1 MVAGSTGIAG
11 VVTDDRLCFRRHQRL
26 ITAAD
31 YRRVFQAPDHK
42 AGQAEVLLLARGNQL
57 CHHRLGLA
65 IAKKHLPTAVK
76 RNLFKRLAR
85 EHFRHLKGTKKGL
98 DIIVLSRPGA
108 VRVDRRALRMAI
120 TAQFQRLLRRAG
132 AQ

>member
-1 MVAGSTGIAG
+1 MAAGDGQ
-11 VVTDDRLCFRRHQRL
+11 CFSRHQRL

-31 YRRVFQAPDHK
+31 YRRVFKAPDHK

-65 IAKKHLPTAVK
+65 VAKKHLPTAVK
-76 RNLFKRLAR
+76 RNLFKRLTR
-85 EHFRHLKGTKKGL
+85 EHFRHVSKTDQGL

-108 VRVDRRALRMAI
+108 AGVDKGALQRAISAQFERLFRRANR
-120 TAQFQRLLRRAG
+120 G
-132 AQ
+132 

>member
-1 MVAGSTGIAG
+1 MVAGDTESAG
-11 VVTDDRLCFRRHQRL
+11 VVADDRLCFHRNQRL
-26 ITAAD
+26 LTAAD

-42 AGQAEVLLLARGNQL
+42 AGQAEVLLLARGNL
-57 CHHRLGLA
+57 LSHHRLGLA
-65 IAKKHLPTAVK
+65 VAKKHLPTAVK

-85 EHFRHLKGTKKGL
+85 EHFRRLTGSKKGL

-108 VRVDRRALRMAI
+108 AGVNRRAMRSAI
-120 TAQFQRLLRRAG
+120 SAQFQRLLRRAG